1 MYTSYVSLKMSKYA
15 VELHRKY
22 GPMVRIGPDR
32 VLVDGSIAW
41 SQVHGVRSTSAG
53 NEFSKIPGYVMDG
66 DHFGVVAANRDD
78 HRRQR
83 RQMSH
88 AFSQGSIHEQEGIIK
103 IYIDKLI
110 AEVESRACK
119 QETLD
124 IVSWLNFTTF
134 DIIGDLSFAD
144 SFGSLEGD
152 TAFVDNIF
160 VGLKWQSLSSFLR
173 FFPLMKAPLM
183 LLMGSKELLIAQK
196 AGVANEQLGI
206 VKAQER
212 IALEETIERSG
223 RRDFATYMLRRG
235 KDGEE
240 VLSPTEF
247 MINSTTLVIAGSE
260 TTATSLSGTLFLLS
274 RSENTSKLQR
284 VVDEVFTA
292 FTDESAI
299 DMTSTAHLQYL
310 AAVLEESLR
319 MYPPAPALSPRQSP
333 GAEVGGHWLPK
344 GTAIHFS
351 AVASWRNPEYFRDP
365 DSFVP
370 ERWLNV
376 SHPFHISRYDSD
388 RKDIFRPFS
397 AGSRDCIGK
406 NLAYAEMRTIL
417 ARLLFRFEFEV
428 LPGQDRWLS
437 KQDTLPL
444 LCTKDGLEVRPTSRK
459 KLAAADK

>member
-1 MYTSYVSLKMSKYA
+1 
-15 VELHRKY
+15 
-22 GPMVRIGPDR
+22 
-32 VLVDGSIAW
+32 
-41 SQVHGVRSTSAG
+41 
-53 NEFSKIPGYVMDG
+53 MDG
-66 DHFGVVAANRDD
+66 DHFGVIAANRED

-110 AEVESRACK
+110 TEVESRARK

-160 VGLKWQSLSSFLR
+160 VGLKGQSLSSFLR

-212 IALEETIERSG
+212 MAMEENIERSG

-240 VLSPTEF
+240 VLSPIEV

-274 RSENTSKLQR
+274 RSENASKLQR

-292 FTDESAI
+292 FSDESAI

-310 AAVLEESLR
+310 AAILEESLR

-344 GTAIHFS
+344 G
-351 AVASWRNPEYFRDP
+351 
-365 DSFVP
+365 
-370 ERWLNV
+370 
-376 SHPFHISRYDSD
+376 
-388 RKDIFRPFS
+388 
-397 AGSRDCIGK
+397 
-406 NLAYAEMRTIL
+406 
-417 ARLLFRFEFEV
+417 
-428 LPGQDRWLS
+428 
-437 KQDTLPL
+437 
-444 LCTKDGLEVRPTSRK
+444 VRI
-459 KLAAADK
+459 